1 MLLYSLALFFVL
13 MFAAPYWLLRMA
25 THGKYRAGLAERL
38 GRLPRRVTEALRG
51 RKTIWVHAVSV
62 GEVIAISSVVQML
75 QQAHPELV
83 VVVSTTTRTGQ
94 RLARQRF
101 GETRVFYFPLDFA
114 WIVRRYLRALQPKIL
129 ALAETELWPR
139 MLWEAHR
146 AGVEIVVMN
155 GRISDRSYPRYRAL
169 RWFWRPFWR
178 LLTHVLA
185 QSEQDAERFAA
196 MGVPRHAIE
205 VAGNLKYDVHAAPES
220 EITERLRAMLPAGA
234 VVLVAGSTLER
245 EESLLCDVFS
255 QERAR
260 TPELMLILAP
270 RHPERFAAVAA
281 LLTQRG
287 LPWVRRSEWML
298 ADASVH
304 SEPLKTGSVFL
315 LDSIGELASVY
326 SLAHVAFVGGS
337 LVRAGGHNPL
347 EPAQFGVP
355 IIMGPHAENFR
366 GILAA
371 LIAEE
376 AIAIATAENFG
387 EILREQLRSPWAA
400 QMGQRAR
407 RVFEQ
412 QAGASRRT
420 LAVLEKIL
428 QAQNSA
434 ARRNTETR

>member
-1 MLLYSLALFFVL
+1 MWLYSLTLFFVL
-13 MFAAPYWLLRMA
+13 MVTAPYWLLRMA

-38 GRLPRRVTEALRG
+38 GQLPRRVTESLAG
-51 RKTIWVHAVSV
+51 RQTIWVHAVSV
-62 GEVIAISSVVQML
+62 GEVIAVSSLVQMV

-101 GETRVFYFPLDFA
+101 GEHRVFYFPLDFA
-114 WIVRRYLRALQPKIL
+114 WIIRRYLRALQPKIL

-169 RWFWRPFWR
+169 RWLWQPFWSK
-178 LLTHVLA
+178 LSHVLA
-185 QSEQDAERFAA
+185 QSEQDAERFRA
-196 MGVPRHAIE
+196 MGVPATAIE
-205 VAGNLKYDVHAAPES
+205 VAGNLKYDVHAAPDA
-220 EITERLRAMLPAGA
+220 EIARRLRAMLPAEA
-234 VVLVAGSTLER
+234 AVLVAGSTLEG
-245 EESLLCDVFS
+245 EEKLLCEVFAR
-255 QERAR
+255 ERER
-260 TPELMLILAP
+260 TPGLILILAP
-270 RHPERFAAVAA
+270 RHPERFASVAA
-281 LLTQRG
+281 LLTESR
-287 LPWVRRSEWML
+287 LPWVRRSEWMQYPKPL
-298 ADASVH
+298 AS
-304 SEPLKTGSVFL
+304 GSVFL

-326 SLAHVAFVGGS
+326 SLAQIAFVGGS

-347 EPAQFGVP
+347 EPAQFAVP
-355 IIMGPHAENFR
+355 IMMGPHAENFR

-376 AIAIATAENFG
+376 AIAIVMPEKFEDVLQQMLNSPAAAEMG
-387 EILREQLRSPWAA
+387 RRA
-400 QMGQRAR
+400 Q

-428 QAQNSA
+428 RGQAQSKTEA
-434 ARRNTETR
+434 AGQRVETR